1 MTEVKFIYTGYINV
15 PDTEDDV
22 MEWAIEHVREEF
34 NSQVADY
41 AEFTIMGDDDDE

>member
-34 NSQVADY
+34 NSVVADY
-41 AEFTIMGDDDDE
+41 AEFTIVGADNE